1 MVIELRKNNL
11 KEKEKNKVLIIKA
24 INQNHLELGRLV
36 EEASKYLTFKKFILM
51 KKLIIIL
58 LFIPIVSCK
67 TISNI
72 PVPKPS
78 SYELIAIAKKV
89 PLSEEESKV
98 WSYSDLKNDSVPGM
112 SLDKAYS
119 FLQGKKG
126 VEVIVGVVDSGTDLL
141 HEDLRDVAWVNVKE
155 IENNGIDDDKNGYI
169 DDINGW
175 NFLGTIYKEHL
186 EYERIV
192 KDPTIADDETLKEAT
207 EFYNK
212 KVDGAEAN
220 KKRYGQMLQMV
231 TNVDSTLSKYF
242 KNKNYSKDDVMD
254 ASTDDNAL
262 KQSLSIAKQMYGNG
276 LRSLSQAIQE
286 LNSLVDKA
294 DELLNGDSLKN
305 EYRNILGDDPNIMD
319 DRPYGDSKTGHSIKD
334 ESHGTHVSG
343 IIAASRDNKIGING
357 VANNVK
363 IMAVR
368 AVPDGDEY
376 DKDVALGLRYAVD
389 NGAKIINTSF
399 GKGFSPKKEWVFE
412 AIQYAASK
420 DVLIVNA
427 AGNDGNNIDFEK
439 VFPIDTRDL
448 KTEISDNF
456 LTVGAM
462 SANYDENLPASFSNY
477 GKINVDVF
485 APGVQIYST
494 TPENEYAKFS
504 GTSMAAPSAAGVAAL
519 IRSYYP
525 KLSASQVKHILMNS
539 GTLINFEVIKP
550 GSRSWEKPNGEK
562 VPFSDLSVSGRIV
575 NAYNALKMADYMINS
590 R

>member
-1 MVIELRKNNL
+1 
-11 KEKEKNKVLIIKA
+11 
-24 INQNHLELGRLV
+24 
-36 EEASKYLTFKKFILM
+36 M

-192 KDPTIADDETLKEAT
+192 KDPTIADEETLKEAT